1 MSPRMAKN
9 FGALR
14 VKMSSAARARA
25 TQRAQAM
32 LAEMPPPEVEIC
44 SDDRVREFDQ
54 GEGDLAKTFSRR
66 DRSKK

>member
-1 MSPRMAKN
+1 
-9 FGALR
+9 
-14 VKMSSAARARA
+14 
-25 TQRAQAM
+25 M

>member
-1 MSPRMAKN
+1 MAKN

-32 LAEMPPPEVEIC
+32 LDEIPQQGVEAF
-44 SDDRVREFDQ
+44 SVDRGREFD
-54 GEGDLAKTFSRR
+54 EGQTNPAEDVSRR